1 MSASE
6 RNQMNERSLWD
17 RRSYDEFAK
26 WCAGVSPA
34 TVRALPAEVTLIQ
47 QDIDGWAKLTGPA
60 LDHLLVLVL
69 SKGQIDRIEKQ
80 KRRQLSQTA
89 SSHSSG
95 SERKLLI
102 VANGNETA
110 ESELL
115 PEKLLMP
122 RAGVSPRVHTLA
134 AEVAMKSPKAP
145 MRPRAGVSPRVHTL
159 AAEVA
164 MKSPGESLKVR
175 AEVSLAMLE
184 TPPADT
190 MRHSP
195 ESESSKSAERVL
207 VGDSERCLQAP
218 VDLAD
223 RAPFRVQSGGVTAE
237 VRFEFVVPLTSRD
250 DDLWDKVRE

>member
-134 AEVAMKSPKAP
+134 AEVAMKSP
-145 MRPRAGVSPRVHTL
+145 
-159 AAEVA
+159 
-164 MKSPGESLKVR
+164 GESLKVR

-218 VDLAD
+218 EDLAD